1 MIDYKTIL
9 SDLFAKIET
18 FKAEKPSAGTRFRLM
33 GIAADVVEVAETMKR
48 EVLDVVSH
56 EAVLDADVDIDYAEV
71 AEQVLAME
79 FAEDATQEPV
89 MAEQRHLANEALSE
103 LSRVLTD
110 IDKQLTRHHSEQ
122 EYTRLFEGEKR
133 RYTNSGSSGRARQK
147 FEEWKE
153 IMCAD
158 VLTMDEI
165 EDYRMS
171 KVLKM
176 FGKGVFN
183 TRVEQIQRA
192 KRYPGELDFEQLEGE
207 LKISKTI
214 YHHYAALRKLV
225 DWKDGMLV
233 MNPARI
239 GQHFYASRHEENAKQ
254 NRSSFLNYMYK
265 ITLAQEERAR
275 LVEAQAEAL
284 RQEEEAA
291 GLNLFAPTK
300 RLKGLLAEEWFSI
313 HSTHERYDEAWT
325 VSFVDAL
332 MTSEYKNVIATEWG
346 KKNRQDYIRGCIVG
360 LLKEGG
366 VLKGSMDSIAR
377 STGICENY
385 RTFSKYMGQSTQEPY
400 AGWVL
405 NYIRESAREG

>member
-9 SDLFAKIET
+9 SDLFAKIEA
-18 FKAEKPSAGTRFRLM
+18 FKAEKPTAGTRFRLM
-33 GIAADVVEVAETMKR
+33 GLVADVVEVAETMKR

-89 MAEQRHLANEALSE
+89 MAEQKRLANEALSE

-110 IDKQLTRHHSEQ
+110 IDKQLARHHSEP

-133 RYTNSGSSGRARQK
+133 RYANSGSSGRARQK
-147 FEEWKE
+147 YEEWKE

-239 GQHFYASRHEENAKQ
+239 GQHFYASRHEENARQ

-275 LVEAQAEAL
+275 LVEAQAEAI
-284 RQEEEAA
+284 RQEE
-291 GLNLFAPTK
+291 LLPTIN
-300 RLKGLLAEEWFSI
+300 AQ
-313 HSTHERYDEAWT
+313 ERNMERFHFVHPEIENDEAWRIHEAVKRLVVYQKVPEICT
-325 VSFVDAL
+325 YLRELKQKGKVMLPSNAAIMYNELVRL
-332 MTSEYKNVIATEWG
+332 GMPTGEGYSEKH
-346 KKNRQDYIRGCIVG
+346 
-360 LLKEGG
+360 
-366 VLKGSMDSIAR
+366 
-377 STGICENY
+377 
-385 RTFSKYMGQSTQEPY
+385 FSNSYTK
-400 AGWVL
+400 
-405 NYIRESAREG
+405 

>member
-9 SDLFAKIET
+9 SDLFTKIET
-18 FKAEKPSAGTRFRLM
+18 FKGEKPSAGTRFRLM
-33 GIAADVVEVAETMKR
+33 GLVADVVEVAETMKR

-71 AEQVLAME
+71 AEQVLTME

-89 MAEQRHLANEALSE
+89 MAEQKRLANEALSE

-110 IDKQLTRHHSEQ
+110 IDKQLTRHHSEA

-133 RYTNSGSSGRARQK
+133 RYANSGSSGRARQK
-147 FEEWKE
+147 YEEWKE

-239 GQHFYASRHEENAKQ
+239 GQHFYASRHEENARQ

-275 LVEAQAEAL
+275 LVEAQAA
-284 RQEEEAA
+284 
-291 GLNLFAPTK
+291 TTD
-300 RLKGLLAEEWFSI
+300 AEELP
-313 HSTHERYDEAWT
+313 TVNGQERNMERFHFVHPEIENDEAWRIHEAVKRLVVYQKVPEICT
-325 VSFVDAL
+325 YLRELKQKGKVMLPSNAAIMYNELVRL
-332 MTSEYKNVIATEWG
+332 GMPTGEGYSEKH
-346 KKNRQDYIRGCIVG
+346 
-360 LLKEGG
+360 
-366 VLKGSMDSIAR
+366 
-377 STGICENY
+377 
-385 RTFSKYMGQSTQEPY
+385 FSNSYTK
-400 AGWVL
+400 
-405 NYIRESAREG
+405 

>member
-9 SDLFAKIET
+9 NDLFAKIEA

-33 GIAADVVEVAETMKR
+33 GLVADVVEVAETMKC

-71 AEQVLAME
+71 AEQVMAME

-89 MAEQRHLANEALSE
+89 MAEQKRLANEALSE

-110 IDKQLTRHHSEQ
+110 IDKQLTRHHSEA

-147 FEEWKE
+147 YEEWKE

-192 KRYPGELDFEQLEGE
+192 KRYPGELDFEQLDDDHPM
-207 LKISKTI
+207 KRTAYK
-214 YHHYAALRKLV
+214 HYAALRKLV

-239 GQHFYASRHEENAKQ
+239 GQHFYASRHEENARQ

-275 LVEAQAEAL
+275 LVEAQAEAI
-284 RQEEEAA
+284 RQEEV
-291 GLNLFAPTK
+291 LPTIN
-300 RLKGLLAEEWFSI
+300 AQ
-313 HSTHERYDEAWT
+313 ERNMERFHFVHPEIENDEAWRIHEAVKRLVVYQKVPEICT
-325 VSFVDAL
+325 YLRELKQKGKVMLPSNAAIMYNELVRL
-332 MTSEYKNVIATEWG
+332 GMPTGEGYSEKH
-346 KKNRQDYIRGCIVG
+346 
-360 LLKEGG
+360 
-366 VLKGSMDSIAR
+366 
-377 STGICENY
+377 
-385 RTFSKYMGQSTQEPY
+385 FSNSYTK
-400 AGWVL
+400 
-405 NYIRESAREG
+405 